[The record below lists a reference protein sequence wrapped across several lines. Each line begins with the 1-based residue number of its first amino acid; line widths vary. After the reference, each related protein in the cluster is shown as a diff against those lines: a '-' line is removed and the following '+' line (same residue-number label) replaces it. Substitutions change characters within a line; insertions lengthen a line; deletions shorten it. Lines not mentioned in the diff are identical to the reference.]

1 MPSVGPR
8 RSPAV
13 DSLLRRAAVR
23 RQRRDHRPAPAESH
37 RAAAGRPTGPRATA
51 YDQGRPA
58 LIPLIPLIALICAT
72 DADPGWVPGQRVAHL
87 GHAGYLLIAEIIAR
101 RSGTAFAEF
110 L

>member
-1 MPSVGPR
+1 MPSVADAPPPSPPSSAWQLHAAEA
-8 RSPAV
+8 RSPSGSRGATPRHCGP
-13 DSLLRRAAVR
+13 L
-23 RQRRDHRPAPAESH
+23 
-37 RAAAGRPTGPRATA
+37 TGPRATA

-72 DADPGWVPGQRVAHL
+72 GADPGWVPGQRVAHL